1 MSVFRFKRFD
11 VSNSRSAMKL
21 GTDSVLLGSCA
32 PVSPQVKRVLDVGT
46 GTGVV
51 ALMLAQRLSENG
63 GGFKIEA
70 IDIDEPSVGEAGE
83 NFANSP
89 WAENLSAQRCALSDW
104 PGKEYDM
111 IVSNPP
117 FFDDSLLNPDE
128 RLSEARHTVS
138 LSYREL
144 CEYASVALAGK
155 GILSMVL
162 PKDVQRSLVRVAAS
176 FGLYLLE
183 CVDVR
188 TTSAKPEKRMV
199 VSFSR
204 ERVQPCFKELVMME
218 KGEFTA
224 QYRALMEPFLISL
237 G

>member
-1 MSVFRFKRFD
+1 MSVFRFKRFE
-11 VSNSRSAMKL
+11 VSNTRSAMKL
-21 GTDSVLLGSCA
+21 GTDSVLLGSSA
-32 PVSPQVKRVLDVGT
+32 PVGPGVKKVLDVGT

-51 ALMLAQRLSENG
+51 ALMLAQRLSEYG

-70 IDIDEPSVGEAGE
+70 IDIDEPSVGEASE

-89 WAENLSAQRCALSDW
+89 WAGNLSVGRCALSDW
-104 PGKEYDM
+104 PGKEYGL

-117 FFDDSLLNPDE
+117 FFDDSLLPPDE
-128 RLSEARHTVS
+128 RRSSARHTTS

-144 CEYASVALAGK
+144 CEYASEALAGD

-162 PKDVQRSLVRVAAS
+162 PKDVQKSLIRVAAS
-176 FGLYLLE
+176 FGLYMFE

-188 TTSAKPEKRMV
+188 TTSAKPAKRMV

-204 ERVQPCFKELVMME
+204 EKLQPCFKELVMME
-218 KGEFTA
+218 RGEFTA
-224 QYRALMEPFLISL
+224 QYRALMEPFFD
-237 G
+237 